1 MAPRCRLAGPA
12 GAATRV
18 PRGRH
23 TVGIV
28 TAQPDTASIRLTSL
42 SHGAGC
48 ACKLPLSALD
58 ELMVSLGPGV
68 LAGAS
73 GASAAVSPDLLVGAA
88 EGDDAAVL
96 RLDDERALVLTTD
109 FFTPIVDD
117 PGDWGRIAAANAL
130 SDVYAMGGR
139 PVVALNLTAWPG
151 ETLPLSILAD
161 VLRGG
166 AAVAASAGC
175 LVVGGHTIDD
185 PEPKYGMAVVGLASP
200 SRLFTIDAA
209 RPGDTLVLTKAIGTG
224 VVATAHKRGA
234 ADPSVLA
241 AAVTSMTTLNASA
254 SEAALAAGVTAATD
268 VTGFSLLGH
277 LHRMLRASGASA
289 VVSAAA
295 VPLLPGARELTA
307 AGYVSGG
314 TRNNMAYLEPW
325 VSISPDVPDDVAVL
339 LRDAQT
345 SGGLLLATP
354 SPETLL
360 AELERRDTLA
370 AVIGQVAS
378 GTEGHIEVRP

>member
-1 MAPRCRLAGPA
+1 MVPRCRLAALA
-12 GAATRV
+12 GAAARV
-18 PRGRH
+18 PWGRH
-23 TVGIV
+23 TVRTV
-28 TAQPDTASIRLTSL
+28 TAEPDIASIRLTSL

-68 LAGAS
+68 LASAS
-73 GASAAVSPDLLVGAA
+73 QASAGNSPDLLVGAA

-139 PVVALNLTAWPG
+139 PVLALNLTAWPG

-234 ADPSVLA
+234 AAPDVLA
-241 AAVTSMTTLNASA
+241 ATVDSMTTLNAAA
-254 SEAALAAGVTAATD
+254 SEAALAAGVVAATD

-277 LHRMLRASGASA
+277 LHRMLRASGAAA

-325 VSISPDVPDDVAVL
+325 VSISADVPDDVAVL

-345 SGGLLLATP
+345 SGGLLLATS
-354 SPETLL
+354 SPEALT
-360 AELERRDTLA
+360 AELSRRGALA
-370 AVIGQVAS
+370 AIVGQVTNGAA
-378 GTEGHIEVRP
+378 GHIEVRP

>member
-1 MAPRCRLAGPA
+1 MSPAP
-12 GAATRV
+12 V
-18 PRGRH
+18 
-23 TVGIV
+23 
-28 TAQPDTASIRLTSL
+28 RLTSL

-58 ELMVSLGPGV
+58 KLMATLGTP
-68 LAGAS
+68 AS
-73 GASAAVSPDLLVGAA
+73 TGDLLVGAA
-88 EGDDAAVL
+88 DGDDAAVL
-96 RLDDERALVLTTD
+96 RLDDERALVFTTD

-139 PVVALNLTAWPG
+139 PVIALNLTAWPG

-166 AAVAASAGC
+166 AAVAAQAGC

-185 PEPKYGMAVVGLASP
+185 PEPKYGMAVVGFASLG
-200 SRLFTIDAA
+200 RLFTIDKA
-209 RPGDTLVLTKAIGTG
+209 RPGDTLVLTKAVGTG

-234 ADPSVLA
+234 AAPDVLA
-241 AAVTSMTTLNASA
+241 AAVASMTTLNAAA

-289 VVSAAA
+289 ALSAAA

-314 TRNNMAYLEPW
+314 TRNNMTYLEPW
-325 VSISPDVPDDVAVL
+325 VSFSAEVPGDVAVL
-339 LRDAQT
+339 LCDAQT
-345 SGGLLLATP
+345 SGGLLLA
-354 SPETLL
+354 SPAPDALV
-360 AELERRDTLA
+360 AELTRRGTLA
-370 AVIGQVAS
+370 AVIGQVTPGPA
-378 GTEGHIEVRP
+378 GHVTVSP

>member
-1 MAPRCRLAGPA
+1 
-12 GAATRV
+12 
-18 PRGRH
+18 
-23 TVGIV
+23 
-28 TAQPDTASIRLTSL
+28 
-42 SHGAGC
+42 
-48 ACKLPLSALD
+48 
-58 ELMVSLGPGV
+58 MVSLGPGV
-68 LAGAS
+68 LAGA
-73 GASAAVSPDLLVGAA
+73 GASAGGPAGEATWAGDLLVGAA

-139 PVVALNLTAWPG
+139 PVLALNLTAWPG
-151 ETLPLSILAD
+151 ATLPLSILAD

-166 AAVAASAGC
+166 AAVAAQAGC

-185 PEPKYGMAVVGLASP
+185 PEPKYGMAVVGFASP
-200 SRLFTIDAA
+200 ARLFTIDKA

-224 VVATAHKRGA
+224 VIATAHKRGA
-234 ADPSVLA
+234 AAPDVLA
-241 AAVTSMTTLNASA
+241 AAVTSMTTLNAAA

-277 LHRMLRASGASA
+277 LHRMLRASGTSA
-289 VVSAAA
+289 TLSAAA

-314 TRNNMAYLEPW
+314 TRSNMAYLEPW
-325 VSISPDVPDDVAVL
+325 VSIAPQVPDDVAVL

-345 SGGLLLATP
+345 SGGLLLASP
-354 SPETLL
+354 SPDALA
-360 AELERRDTLA
+360 AELTRAGGPGRAGTLA
-370 AVIGQVAS
+370 AVIGQVTA
-378 GTEGHIEVRP
+378 GAAGHITVGP

>member
-1 MAPRCRLAGPA
+1 MSSG
-12 GAATRV
+12 
-18 PRGRH
+18 
-23 TVGIV
+23 GIAVWFPSV
-28 TAQPDTASIRLTSL
+28 TAYGGTVTAAPDTSPIRLTSL

-58 ELMVSLGPGV
+58 ELMASLGPGV
-68 LAGAS
+68 LGGAQS
-73 GASAAVSPDLLVGAA
+73 SPDLLVGAA

-96 RLDDERALVLTTD
+96 RLDDDRALVLTTD

-139 PVVALNLTAWPG
+139 PLLALNLTAWPG
-151 ETLPLSILAD
+151 ETLPLALLAE

-166 AAVAASAGC
+166 AAVASAAGC

-200 SRLFTIDAA
+200 ARLFTIDAA
-209 RPGDTLVLTKAIGTG
+209 RPGDTLVLTKAVGTG
-224 VVATAHKRGA
+224 VVATAHKGGA
-234 ADPSVLA
+234 ASPEVLG
-241 AAVTSMTTLNASA
+241 AAVASMTTLNAAA

-277 LHRMLRASGASA
+277 LHRMLRASGA
-289 VVSAAA
+289 AATVTAGA

-307 AGYVSGG
+307 AGFVSGG
-314 TRNNMAYLEPW
+314 TRSNMAYLEPW
-325 VSISPDVPDDVAVL
+325 VSVDGAVPADVAIL

-345 SGGLLLATP
+345 SGGLLLATAAP
-354 SPETLL
+354 GALVAGL
-360 AELERRDTLA
+360 RRRDVLA
-370 AVIGQVAS
+370 AVVGQVTA
-378 GTEGHIEVRP
+378 GPAGRIDVTA

>member
-1 MAPRCRLAGPA
+1 
-12 GAATRV
+12 
-18 PRGRH
+18 
-23 TVGIV
+23 
-28 TAQPDTASIRLTSL
+28 
-42 SHGAGC
+42 
-48 ACKLPLSALD
+48 
-58 ELMVSLGPGV
+58 MVSLGPGV
-68 LAGAS
+68 LAGATS
-73 GASAAVSPDLLVGAA
+73 DLLVGAA

-139 PVVALNLTAWPG
+139 PLIALNLTAWPG
-151 ETLPLSILAD
+151 ETLPLSVLAD

-166 AAVAASAGC
+166 AAVAAAAGC

-234 ADPSVLA
+234 ARAEVLA
-241 AAVTSMTTLNASA
+241 AAVASMTTLNAVA

-289 VVSAAA
+289 VVNAGA

-314 TRNNMAYLEPW
+314 TRSNMAYLEPW
-325 VSISPDVPDDVAVL
+325 VSVADGVPDDVAIL

-354 SPETLL
+354 APQALA
-360 AELERRDTLA
+360 AELTRRGAMA
-370 AVIGQVAS
+370 AVVGEVTA
-378 GTEGHIEVRP
+378 GDPGRIEVRG

>member
-1 MAPRCRLAGPA
+1 
-12 GAATRV
+12 
-18 PRGRH
+18 
-23 TVGIV
+23 
-28 TAQPDTASIRLTSL
+28 
-42 SHGAGC
+42 
-48 ACKLPLSALD
+48 
-58 ELMVSLGPGV
+58 
-68 LAGAS
+68 
-73 GASAAVSPDLLVGAA
+73 
-88 EGDDAAVL
+88 VL

-139 PVVALNLTAWPG
+139 PLLALNLAAWPG
-151 ETLPLSILAD
+151 ATLPLSVLAD

-234 ADPSVLA
+234 AGPGVLG
-241 AAVTSMTTLNASA
+241 AAVASMTALNAAA
-254 SEAALAAGVTAATD
+254 SEAALAAGVAAATD

-277 LHRMLRASGASA
+277 LHRMLRASGAAA
-289 VVSAAA
+289 VVSAGS
-295 VPLLPGARELTA
+295 VPLLPGAAELTA

-314 TRNNMAYLEPW
+314 TRNNMAYLEPR
-325 VSISPDVPDDVAVL
+325 VSIAAGVPEEVAIL

-345 SGGLLLATP
+345 SGGLLLATA
-354 SPETLL
+354 SPGALV
-360 AELERRDTLA
+360 AGLERRDTIA
-370 AVIGQVAS
+370 AVIGQVTDGPA
-378 GTEGHIEVRP
+378 GHIEVRR

>member
-1 MAPRCRLAGPA
+1 MT
-12 GAATRV
+12 AA
-18 PRGRH
+18 
-23 TVGIV
+23 
-28 TAQPDTASIRLTSL
+28 PDTAPVRLTSL

-58 ELMVSLGPGV
+58 ELMASLGPGV
-68 LAGAS
+68 LG
-73 GASAAVSPDLLVGAA
+73 GASAGSDLLVGAV

-139 PVVALNLTAWPG
+139 PVIALNLTAWPG

-185 PEPKYGMAVVGLASP
+185 PEPKYGMAVVGMASP
-200 SRLFTIDAA
+200 DRLFTIDAA

-224 VVATAHKRGA
+224 VVATAHKRGGA
-234 ADPSVLA
+234 PAEVLS
-241 AAVTSMTTLNASA
+241 AAVASMTTLNAAA
-254 SEAALAAGVTAATD
+254 SEAALAAGVVAATD

-277 LHRMLRASGASA
+277 LHRMLRASGVAA
-289 VVSAAA
+289 WVSAGA
-295 VPLLPGARELTA
+295 VPLLPGALDLTA
-307 AGYVSGG
+307 AGFVSGG
-314 TRNNMAYLEPW
+314 TRNNMAYLQPW
-325 VSISPDVPDDVAVL
+325 ATIDAGVPEDVAIL
-339 LRDAQT
+339 LQDAQT
-345 SGGLLLATP
+345 SGGLLLATSAP
-354 SPETLL
+354 DVLV
-360 AELERRDTLA
+360 AELERRGTMA
-370 AVIGQVAS
+370 AVVGQV
-378 GTEGHIEVRP
+378 TEGEAGRIAVRA

>member
-1 MAPRCRLAGPA
+1 MA
-12 GAATRV
+12 
-18 PRGRH
+18 
-23 TVGIV
+23 
-28 TAQPDTASIRLTSL
+28 
-42 SHGAGC
+42 
-48 ACKLPLSALD
+48 
-58 ELMVSLGPGV
+58 SLGPGV
-68 LAGAS
+68 LGGVAD
-73 GASAAVSPDLLVGAA
+73 SPGLLVGAA

-139 PVVALNLTAWPG
+139 PVLALNLTAWPG
-151 ETLPLSILAD
+151 GTLPLSILAD

-185 PEPKYGMAVVGLASP
+185 PEPKYGMAVVGFAAP

-234 ADPSVLA
+234 AAPSVLG
-241 AAVTSMTTLNASA
+241 AAVESMTTLNAAA
-254 SEAALAAGVTAATD
+254 SEAALAAGVVAATD

-277 LHRMLRASGASA
+277 LHRMLRASGLSA
-289 VVSAAA
+289 VVPASA
-295 VPLLPGARELTA
+295 VPLLPGALELTA

-314 TRNNMAYLEPW
+314 TRNNMSYLEPW
-325 VSISPDVPDDVAVL
+325 VSIAPDVPADVAVL
-339 LRDAQT
+339 LRDTQT
-345 SGGLLLATP
+345 SVGLLLATS
-354 SPETLL
+354 SPGTLVT
-360 AELERRDTLA
+360 ELSRRGTLA
-370 AVIGQVAS
+370 AVVGQVTA
-378 GTEGHIEVRP
+378 GDAGRIEVRP

>member
-1 MAPRCRLAGPA
+1 
-12 GAATRV
+12 
-18 PRGRH
+18 
-23 TVGIV
+23 
-28 TAQPDTASIRLTSL
+28 
-42 SHGAGC
+42 
-48 ACKLPLSALD
+48 
-58 ELMVSLGPGV
+58 MVSLGPGV
-68 LAGAS
+68 LGGAGARA
-73 GASAAVSPDLLVGAA
+73 GDGLAGDALTADLLVGAA
-88 EGDDAAVL
+88 EGDDAAVI
-96 RLDDERALVLTTD
+96 RLDDDRALVLTTD

-151 ETLPLSILAD
+151 ATLPLSILAE

-209 RPGDTLVLTKAIGTG
+209 RPGDTLVLTKAVGTG

-234 ADPSVLA
+234 AEPDVLR
-241 AAVTSMTTLNASA
+241 AAVESMTTLNAAA

-277 LHRMLRASGASA
+277 LHRMLRASGAAAVISA
-289 VVSAAA
+289 GS
-295 VPLLPGARELTA
+295 VPLLPGALELTA

-314 TRNNMAYLEPW
+314 TRNNMAYLEAW
-325 VSISPDVPDDVAVL
+325 ASVAAGVPADLAVL
-339 LRDAQT
+339 LQDAQT
-345 SGGLLLATP
+345 SGGLLLA
-354 SPETLL
+354 S
-360 AELERRDTLA
+360 AEPGALIADLRRRGTLA
-370 AVIGQVAS
+370 AIVGQVVH
-378 GTEGHIEVRP
+378 GDPGHIEVRP

>member
-1 MAPRCRLAGPA
+1 M
-12 GAATRV
+12 
-18 PRGRH
+18 
-23 TVGIV
+23 
-28 TAQPDTASIRLTSL
+28 TAQSETTPIRLTSL

-68 LAGAS
+68 LGAAGTLAGTGQLAGGEP
-73 GASAAVSPDLLVGAA
+73 GAAAPLPFDLLVGAA

-117 PGDWGRIAAANAL
+117 ARDWGRIAAANAL

-139 PVVALNLTAWPG
+139 PLIALNLTAWPG
-151 ETLPLSILAD
+151 TTLPLSILAD

-166 AAVAASAGC
+166 AEVAAGAGC

-209 RPGDTLVLTKAIGTG
+209 QPGDTLVLTKPLGTG
-224 VVATAHKRGA
+224 VIATAHKR
-234 ADPSVLA
+234 DA
-241 AAVTSMTTLNASA
+241 AAPEVLRAAVASMTTLNAAA
-254 SEAALAAGVTAATD
+254 SEAALGAGVSAATD

-277 LHRMLRASGASA
+277 LHRMLRASGAAA
-289 VVSAAA
+289 VVSAGA
-295 VPLLPGARELTA
+295 VPLLAGALELTA

-314 TRNNMAYLEPW
+314 TRNNIAYLEAW
-325 VSISPDVPDDVAVL
+325 TSISAAVPADVAVL
-339 LRDAQT
+339 LQDAQT
-345 SGGLLLATP
+345 SGGLLLATAAP
-354 SPETLL
+354 DVLL
-360 AELERRDTLA
+360 AELGRRGTLA
-370 AVIGQVAS
+370 AIVGQVTSGPAGQVAV
-378 GTEGHIEVRP
+378 TT